1 MNCIIIYKS
10 IHHENT
16 LKVAHVFAEELDAD
30 LVSLDDI
37 QMDELEKYDLVGL
50 GSGIYLGKH
59 HRKLLEFVDESTKL
73 VGKDIF
79 VFYTSGFE
87 RFPTRRPFETALTE
101 KLKKKGARVIS
112 TFSCRGWETY
122 GLFRLGGGKNKGHP
136 TEDDLDQA
144 RSFAKSLINDY

>member
-1 MNCIIIYKS
+1 MNCIVIYKT

-16 LKVAHVFAEELDAD
+16 LKVARVIAKELGAD

-37 QMDELEKYDLVGL
+37 ETGALEKYDLVGL
-50 GSGIYLGKH
+50 GSGIYFGKH
-59 HRKLLEFVDESTKL
+59 HRKLLGFVDKSTKL
-73 VGKDIF
+73 DGKDVF

-87 RFPTRRPFETALTE
+87 RFPTRKLFETTLTE
-101 KLKKKGARVIS
+101 KLRKKGANVIS

-122 GLFRLGGGKNKGHP
+122 GPFRVGGGKNKGHP

-144 RSFAKSLINDY
+144 RSFAKSLTND